1 MPWPAA
7 RLPGHISIAAQR
19 LAITAVS
26 LQSATALVTGTL
38 GLAFPTTAKAM
49 HHAVD
54 AATSSPCCVLVDV
67 NWRPVFWA
75 GQEDVAQVGDCM
87 ATQCL
92 QLCHCSRPL
101 GLHLGPQD
109 LVTCLVGRSGDHC

>member
-1 MPWPAA
+1 MTQDVESEEMPLPAT
-7 RLPGHISIAAQR
+7 RLPGHTSTAAQR
-19 LAITAVS
+19 LTITPVS

-49 HHAVD
+49 HRAVD

-75 GQEDVAQVGDCM
+75 GQEDIAKV
-87 ATQCL
+87 
-92 QLCHCSRPL
+92 
-101 GLHLGPQD
+101 
-109 LVTCLVGRSGDHC
+109 

>member
-1 MPWPAA
+1 M
-7 RLPGHISIAAQR
+7 
-19 LAITAVS
+19 TAVS

-49 HHAVD
+49 HRAVD

-75 GQEDVAQVGDCM
+75 GQEDIAKVRLHGD
-87 ATQCL
+87 
-92 QLCHCSRPL
+92 PL
-101 GLHLGPQD
+101 PGMLSLRQTAGAAPW
-109 LVTCLVGRSGDHC
+109 LTRSGDLSPGQVRHCKLGSCQGLPP

>member
-1 MPWPAA
+1 MPLPAA

-19 LAITAVS
+19 LATTAVYV
-26 LQSATALVTGTL
+26 QSATALVTGTL

-49 HHAVD
+49 HRAVN

-75 GQEDVAQVGDCM
+75 GQEDIAKVRDCM
-87 ATQCL
+87 ATKCL
-92 QLCHCSRPL
+92 QLYHCGRPL

-109 LVTCLVGRSGDHC
+109 LVTCL